1 MLIEGLRL
9 MVAGMGMVFAFLI
22 LMVLL
27 MNASAKFFERFTEP
41 VEEAA
46 PVVVP
51 HKETHQA
58 ADAGLETI
66 AVAIAAAKSYSSN

>member
-41 VEEAA
+41 VEESA

-51 HKETHQA
+51 HKETQQA